1 MVRMV
6 LAVGMALAADTALVV
21 VRSFAGAAVV
31 GRVVVARLGVVGS

>member
-21 VRSFAGAAVV
+21 VRSFAGAAV